1 MVPEKSDYST
11 FMLGDRARDALE
23 ERTREMM
30 DNSHQQVLSFM
41 IGRTDGD
48 IASGHH

>member
-1 MVPEKSDYST
+1 
-11 FMLGDRARDALE
+11 MLGDRAREALE

-30 DNSHQQVLSFM
+30 DDSHQQVLSFM

-48 IASGHH
+48 RAPGRH